1 MKFVQIGDRL
11 INLDNVTDI
20 TVREDR
26 VGIKEMAIHLRER
39 RIRLSPEETKG
50 FERWLRTNK
59 LIEEIKP
66 SMVRYPTMDEIVR
79 KMEAEKN

>member
-1 MKFVQIGDRL
+1 
-11 INLDNVTDI
+11 
-20 TVREDR
+20 
-26 VGIKEMAIHLRER
+26 MAIHLRER
-39 RIRLSPEETKG
+39 RIRLSPEVTKE

-79 KMEAEKN
+79 KMEAEKKLTPAYRAPSASKRN

>member
-26 VGIKEMAIHLRER
+26 VGIKEMTIHLRER

-50 FERWLRTNK
+50 FERWLRANK

-66 SMVRYPTMDEIVR
+66 GMVRYPTMDEIVR
-79 KMEAEKN
+79 KMEAKKN